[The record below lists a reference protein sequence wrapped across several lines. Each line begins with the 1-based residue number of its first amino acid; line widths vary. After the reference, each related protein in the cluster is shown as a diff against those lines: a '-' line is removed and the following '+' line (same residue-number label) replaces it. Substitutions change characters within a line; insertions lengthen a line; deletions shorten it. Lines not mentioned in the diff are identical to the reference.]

1 MNRPLFLFVGKS
13 ASGKTTIAN
22 MLEKDGY
29 KQIASYTTRP
39 PRYEGEKEHTFITE
53 EEYSDLENIVAST
66 LYNGYHYCTTLDQ
79 IQDVDI
85 YVIDPAGVKTLID
98 NYNKINRYIYILY
111 FDASICN
118 RIRRM
123 MERHDSD
130 TQIVGRLLQDEEN
143 DWIKYLLDIE
153 SINRDK
159 MIIYKVDANQN
170 LEDAYTSVKEFIESV
185 KKLWEEKTNEEH

>member
-13 ASGKTTIAN
+13 ASGKTTVAN

-53 EEYSDLENIVAST
+53 EEYNRLENIVAST
-66 LYNGYHYCTTLDQ
+66 LYNGYHYCTTLEQ
-79 IQDVDI
+79 IQDADI
-85 YVIDPAGVKTLID
+85 YVIDVPGVKTLLA
-98 NYNKINRYIYILY
+98 NYDKLNRYIYVLY
-111 FDASICN
+111 FDANICN

-123 MERHDSD
+123 LKRHDSD

-143 DWIKYLLDIE
+143 DWLKDLLNIE
-153 SINRDK
+153 FNNRDK
-159 MIIYKVDANQN
+159 MVIYNVDAHQN
-170 LEDAYTSVKEFIESV
+170 LEYAYTSVKEFIESV
-185 KKLWEEKTNEEH
+185 RNWEVKTNEEH

>member
-1 MNRPLFLFVGKS
+1 MNKPLFLFVGKS

-53 EEYSDLENIVAST
+53 EEYNRLENIVAST

-79 IQDVDI
+79 IKDADI

-130 TQIVGRLLQDEEN
+130 TQIVGRMLQDEEN
-143 DWIKYLLDIE
+143 DWLKYLLHIE

-170 LEDAYTSVKEFIESV
+170 LEDIYETVKEFIKEV
-185 KKLWEEKTNEEH
+185 KIEWLNVQ

>member
-13 ASGKTTIAN
+13 ASGKTTVAN

-53 EEYSDLENIVAST
+53 EEYSHLENIVAST
-66 LYNGYHYCTTLDQ
+66 LYNGYHYCTTLEQ
-79 IQDVDI
+79 IQDADI
-85 YVIDPAGVKTLID
+85 YVIDVPGVKTLLA
-98 NYNKINRYIYILY
+98 NYDKLNRYIYVLY
-111 FDASICN
+111 FDANICN

-123 MERHDSD
+123 LKRHDSD

-143 DWIKYLLDIE
+143 DWLKDLLNIE
-153 SINRDK
+153 FNNRDK
-159 MIIYKVDANQN
+159 MVIYNVDANQN
-170 LEDAYTSVKEFIESV
+170 LEYAYTSVKEFIESV
-185 KKLWEEKTNEEH
+185 KNWEVKTNEGH

>member
-1 MNRPLFLFVGKS
+1 MNKPLFLFTGRS
-13 ASGKTTIAN
+13 ASGKTSIAN
-22 MLEKDGY
+22 MLEADGY
-29 KQIASYTTRP
+29 SQVNSYTTRP
-39 PRYEGEKEHTFITE
+39 PRYEGEKEHTFISE
-53 EEYSDLENIVAST
+53 EEYSNLENIVAST

-79 IQDVDI
+79 IQDADI
-85 YVIDPAGVKTLID
+85 YVIDPVGVKTLID

-143 DWIKYLLDIE
+143 DWLKYLLNIE
-153 SINRDK
+153 SINREK
-159 MIIYKVDANQN
+159 MIIYNVDANQN
-170 LEDAYTSVKEFIESV
+170 LEDVYESV
-185 KKLWEEKTNEEH
+185 KKLLRRSKLNG